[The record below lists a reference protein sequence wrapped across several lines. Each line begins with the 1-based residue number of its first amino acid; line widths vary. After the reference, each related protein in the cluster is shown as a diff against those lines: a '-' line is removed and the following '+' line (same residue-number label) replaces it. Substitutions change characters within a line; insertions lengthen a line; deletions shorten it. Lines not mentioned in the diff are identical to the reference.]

1 MVKNPLANAG
11 HARDAVSG
19 LGRSPGE
26 GNSDSKDREDW
37 QATSTGSQRVR
48 HDSAQ
53 EEKREKIIFFFLEKC
68 SRLEGHLE
76 I

>member
-1 MVKNPLANAG
+1 MGFPGGAVVKNPPANAG

-19 LGRSPGE
+19 LVISLGE
-26 GNSDSKDREDW
+26 GNSNSKDREDW

-53 EEKREKIIFFFLEKC
+53 EKKREKMIFLFFF
-68 SRLEGHLE
+68 
-76 I
+76 